1 MIVVSD
7 TSAICYLLL
16 VEQINLLPQLYG
28 AIAIPQAVEDEL
40 LAAAIARS
48 SPNLD
53 KATA

>member
-28 AIAIPQAVEDEL
+28 AIAIPQAVVL
-40 LAAAIARS
+40 LGAQKVM
-48 SPNLD
+48 L
-53 KATA
+53 